1 MTLCPAGYASYFIN
15 YVAFTVKIFQVLITV
30 FVVGTIVR
38 TVQLVP
44 KHRPRVLRVIIVPME
59 VPLQLKCLVRLAH
72 TVLLGAWP
80 LHCVRVIVQ
89 LVSLCLV
96 EVSFMVYPFV
106 QSLLSTLFQQ
116 VIIVRRLQLLPSI
129 VLPVLMVELRGYQLN
144 CVLDNAPLV
153 SLYFYNLRIS
163 VCLFMY

>member
-1 MTLCPAGYASYFIN
+1 MFLSMESTGHIAPM
-15 YVAFTVKIFQVLITV
+15 VLKCQP
-30 FVVGTIVR
+30 F
-38 TVQLVP
+38 VQLG
-44 KHRPRVLRVIIVPME
+44 IIVPKE
-59 VPLQLKCLVRLAH
+59 VPLQLKCLVLLAH

-80 LHCVRVIVQ
+80 LHCVRVIAQ
-89 LVSLCLV
+89 LVFLCLV
-96 EVSFMVYPFV
+96 EVSFMVYPLV

-163 VCLFMY
+163 VCQFMY